1 MGLQDEGTVAFFL
14 EHPDADWPTNTDTYN
29 FPTFSRQGI
38 TVMAVK
44 RADKTLKLG
53 VAGPLGQSFHYEGAV
68 PRIDEKGL
76 HVEISWSQLQ
86 ITIYLAGKLVEKF
99 SV

>member
-1 MGLQDEGTVAFFL
+1 MGLQDEGTVEFFL
-14 EHPDADWPTNTDTYN
+14 EHPDTDWPTNTNTYN
-29 FPTFSRQGI
+29 FQTLSSQGI

-44 RADKTLKLG
+44 RADKTLKLS

-68 PRIDEKGL
+68 PRIGKKGL
-76 HVEISWSQLQ
+76 HVAISWSQLQ